1 MQKLKPLIGILT
13 ALALLITA
21 CSGRGTA
28 PPPATVDPSAAPDIG
43 GTWNGQF
50 LDLAGGIQRIATLTL
65 ERGEGEAITGA
76 IAFNTLD
83 AAMPEFY
90 AISGTYDGTTL
101 RVSSSQ
107 EHFFW
112 GAFSGDTWNGYAAWG
127 CYDCPDSAWA
137 QFTLQRGIHVIP
149 VESGGGT
156 TAILPGDPVTMD
168 SWAYDAFA
176 DPTLPYVT
184 YGDNYQ
190 RNLYERPFD
199 IQMRYRPDTDIDW
212 AFLSYGADWIYISI
226 MLRGDDPATQGK
238 NSDYAVEFDLN
249 LDGRGDTLVQVFPPF
264 TTFWTNTNAI
274 VYQDANGDVGG
285 PNPLLSDA
293 PIKNDGYENV
303 PYSMGSG
310 ADPNG
315 AWARLAPQDNA
326 FIQVAF
332 RPSYINNAS
341 SFLWG
346 VWADSSQRN
355 PLLFDYNDAF
365 TRIDAGSP
373 LQGDPNYPLNA
384 LYLLDNTCRVA
395 YGFTPTGKEPGICT
409 PEDDSMISQQGGSQ
423 ASNPTPPSGIVVLAQ
438 PTGTPASGIVVLAQ
452 PTGTPASGGDYDPTM
467 APPPANGTVSGQVW
481 QDTNGDGV
489 RQADEPGWSSEAVVL
504 RTDGYGGTCNV
515 TVATTLPNKS
525 GHYQFTDVWPTPY
538 CVVFLTSQP
547 TGACSTSQNVTV
559 PAGGTATADFC
570 VHASP
575 PPPSITDTPAAA
587 GTGAISG
594 FVYWDMNSDGVQDA
608 GEAGESSQPVGLYR
622 EDCNTALFVTYPD
635 SNGAYSFSGLELGTY
650 CVIYYPPSGYSLGSP
665 GGIVDSV
672 GVNDVMPSRVD
683 FRILPPG

>member
-1 MQKLKPLIGILT
+1 MQKLKRPIAILT
-13 ALALLITA
+13 ALMLLITA
-21 CSGRGTA
+21 CGGRGTA

-50 LDLAGGIQRIATLTL
+50 LDLAGGIQRIATLTI
-65 ERGEGEAITGA
+65 ERGEGNVVTGS

-83 AAMPEFY
+83 ATMPEFY
-90 AISGTYDGTTL
+90 AVSGTYDGTIL
-101 RVSSSQ
+101 RVSESQ
-107 EHFFW
+107 GRYFW
-112 GAFSGDTWNGYAAWG
+112 GDFSGGTWNGYGSWG

-149 VESGGGT
+149 VETSGGGT

-226 MLRGDDPATQGK
+226 LLRGDDPATQGK

-373 LQGDPNYPLNA
+373 LQGDPNYPLNS

-395 YGFTPTGKEPGICT
+395 YGFSPTGKEPGICT
-409 PEDDSMISQQGGSQ
+409 PEDDSMICQQGGSQ
-423 ASNPTPPSGIVVLAQ
+423 GSNPTPPSGIVVLVN

-452 PTGTPASGGDYDPTM
+452 PTGTPLSGSDDNPNP
-467 APPPANGTVSGQVW
+467 PPPANGTVSGQVW
-481 QDTNGDGV
+481 QDTNGDGI
-489 RQADEPGWSSEAVVL
+489 RQADELGWSSEAVVL
-504 RTDGYGGTCNV
+504 RTDGYGGSCNV

-525 GHYQFTDVWPTPY
+525 GNYQFTDVWPTPY

-559 PAGGTATADFC
+559 PAGGTASADFC

-575 PPPSITDTPAAA
+575 PPPPVSTNTPTAAS
-587 GTGAISG
+587 TGAISG
-594 FVYWDMNSDGVQDA
+594 YVCWDANLNSTCDSDEGPF
-608 GEAGESSQPVGLYR
+608 EGLIV
-622 EDCNTALFVTYPD
+622 DLF
-635 SNGAYSFSGLELGTY
+635 
-650 CVIYYPPSGYSLGSP
+650 LGSDIIATTTTDGSGNFRFDGLANNVYRVWGRW
-665 GGIVDSV
+665 GGSTTADLSS
-672 GVNDVMPSRVD
+672 GGTVNLTMAAP
-683 FRILPPG
+683 